1 MTNNQKEM
9 REPSLAITAGAVIS
23 GAYFGDLM
31 TSLSE
36 STILT
41 PQIVGSNVYA
51 HIRSLSKTTITAYLM
66 TLGIFFLIGRSL
78 VDMSK

>member
-1 MTNNQKEM
+1 MSNNQKEM
-9 REPSLAITAGAVIS
+9 REPSLAITAEEVIS

-36 STILT
+36 TTILT

-51 HIRSLSKTTITAYLM
+51 HIRSLSKTTIPAYLM